1 MLVLKSASISTGTE
15 VTVDEPDMYLPEG
28 DVTATDE
35 SPNEPADTTK
45 GGDAE

>member
-1 MLVLKSASISTGTE
+1 MASSTPASPPGTE

-28 DVTATDE
+28 DVTATNE